1 VLDVTGARLAGN
13 DCGAAAVM
21 ILDSPAPPSTPAPC
35 AALHAALGTAVHAG
49 FWRVLTD
56 LSSGPSVWPAKT
68 AVLYSA
74 AELPRPPALNFSA
87 HSASTRGSSVA
98 RKARTWKG
106 ARTPQ
111 ALKRVRQALRRRDV
125 NRRTRSEAKTL
136 TQRAGAIALGRVEG
150 DGPEAITAAISAL
163 DRAAEKGI
171 IHRNNAARRKSR
183 LMAKANAAHLLEGVS
198 AESGPKKK
206 SVATKTAQRKKVA
219 AAKASKAAA
228 AKAADRPRTA
238 AGKAKVAVTRAS
250 RESAAARRR
259 RQAESGEEPKAE
271 G

>member
-1 VLDVTGARLAGN
+1 
-13 DCGAAAVM
+13 M
-21 ILDSPAPPSTPAPC
+21 
-35 AALHAALGTAVHAG
+35 
-49 FWRVLTD
+49 
-56 LSSGPSVWPAKT
+56 
-68 AVLYSA
+68 
-74 AELPRPPALNFSA
+74 
-87 HSASTRGSSVA
+87 A

-111 ALKRVRQALRRRDV
+111 ALKRVRQELRRRAV

-136 TQRAGAIALGRVEG
+136 VQRASSIALGRAEG

-183 LMAKANAAHLLEGVS
+183 LMAKANEAHLLDGTSVE
-198 AESGPKKK
+198 AAPKKK

-238 AGKAKVAVTRAS
+238 AGKAKVAVTRAT

-259 RQAESGEEPKAE
+259 QQATTDEEPAPE
-271 G
+271 A

>member
-1 VLDVTGARLAGN
+1 
-13 DCGAAAVM
+13 M
-21 ILDSPAPPSTPAPC
+21 
-35 AALHAALGTAVHAG
+35 
-49 FWRVLTD
+49 
-56 LSSGPSVWPAKT
+56 
-68 AVLYSA
+68 
-74 AELPRPPALNFSA
+74 
-87 HSASTRGSSVA
+87 A

-111 ALKRVRQALRRRDV
+111 ALKRVRQELRRRTV

-136 TQRAGAIALGRVEG
+136 VQRASAIALGRTQG

-183 LMAKANAAHLLEGVS
+183 LMAKANAAHVLEGAA

-206 SVATKTAQRKKVA
+206 SAATKTAQRKKVA
-219 AAKASKAAA
+219 AAKASKAAS

-238 AGKAKVAVTRAS
+238 AGKAKVAVTRAT

-259 RQAESGEEPKAE
+259 KQSTTDEEPAAD